1 MHLGRTNQQFNQTCW
16 YVKITAR
23 DHHTNFNNLAQK
35 GKISPV
41 LSRNTLNIK
50 NLKISFCVVRSSH
63 GSMNKQSKKDWTVKK
78 EKNWLT
84 CDTLVLYL
92 GKIKKIIAVF
102 FHSKY
107 LLAIY
112 VGVAGRAV
120 REKQHCP
127 SEGSYFQGGVEFLA
141 CKNSILSSPLSAWDV
156 SPGEKSEPQRQKFH
170 TDDVKSVLNL
180 VRSSDWSTW

>member
-120 REKQHCP
+120 REKQVHIFKRGNSKPVKTAFSPRP
-127 SEGSYFQGGVEFLA
+127 SLLGTFRQERNLRLSDR
-141 CKNSILSSPLSAWDV
+141 NSILM
-156 SPGEKSEPQRQKFH
+156 
-170 TDDVKSVLNL
+170 T
-180 VRSSDWSTW
+180 